1 MYHEKNNPL
10 NVLNPKSRKGKKT
23 MNYNYQQEMAE
34 ILQKAQRDIMYK
46 AMDAVQ
52 KRNTQIL
59 NLLENGMGILEQT
72 SGDRF
77 QRIID
82 QRRKL
87 WIKMEENSKT
97 IGTLWNIL
105 NTECVMI

>member
-1 MYHEKNNPL
+1 MI
-10 NVLNPKSRKGKKT
+10 
-23 MNYNYQQEMAE
+23 YNYQNEMAE

-59 NLLENGMGILEQT
+59 NLLENGRGIFNQT
-72 SGDRF
+72 YGDRF
-77 QRIID
+77 QRLYE
-82 QRRKL
+82 QRKKL